1 MKLQYAAGLLAGCLL
16 LAGCGQTATRTA
28 PARANGP
35 VAQTPSATPQRI
47 GDCVR
52 TAVSNVGARLEAPD
66 EKGVMRAVPGS
77 GSAISYA
84 NGIGGVSYESVPGID
99 TSRVGDAIELCLVSL
114 PQDCPPG
121 DDRGKTYAARNLRT
135 GASWSVPDSEHMCG
149 GA

>member
-1 MKLQYAAGLLAGCLL
+1 MKSRYAASWLAGCLA
-16 LAGCGQTATRTA
+16 LASCGQTATSAA
-28 PARANGP
+28 PTRANSAG
-35 VAQTPSATPQRI
+35 VQTMSATPQKI

-52 TAVSNVGARLEAPD
+52 TAVTDVGTRLEAPD

-84 NGIGGVSYESVPGID
+84 NGIDGVSYESVPGID
-99 TSRVGDAIELCLVSL
+99 NSRVGDAIELCLTSL

-121 DDRGKTYAARNLRT
+121 DDRGKTYTARNIRT
-135 GASWSVPDSEHMCG
+135 GATWTVPDAEHMCG